1 MTDSMRP
8 IPSALTPFH
17 LEMSRSVRGM
27 TVIVNGVVGIGDLT
41 SECVTLKSHGG
52 RVTVTGK
59 RLDICIFESHA
70 VEICGRVE
78 GISFSYGK
86 NK

>member
-1 MTDSMRP
+1 MTDSVHP
-8 IPSALTPFH
+8 VPSALTPFR
-17 LEMSRSVRGM
+17 LEMSRSVHGM

-41 SECVTLKSHGG
+41 RECVTLKSHSG
-52 RVTVTGK
+52 RVTVSGK
-59 RLDICIFESHA
+59 RLEICIFESHA

-78 GISFSYGK
+78 DISFSYGK